1 MLITIIKNNKIR
13 PFFLP
18 AKVYGNYWITD
29 ENKENL
35 INIEASENSWV
46 LRSND
51 DVKIVNKDMYLD
63 SVFLLNYSYCFLKSL
78 KSNET
83 FIIYCSPTYD
93 ENVIYLSVTNNT
105 EITIGKSVSSSIVY
119 DNPSI
124 ADNHCKISYVNN
136 NMEFR
141 ILDSKLTFINNN
153 IAQDGKL
160 FVGDS
165 IFIMGLKIIIGT
177 DYIIINNPNNKVKYN
192 PSHLQEKQR
201 VITVP
206 EETNELDDETI
217 VEMYQEGDYFL
228 RAPRFKSKIEP
239 EKILIDPPPGG
250 ENMQEMPLIYQ
261 IGPMITMGMTSM
273 VTVATTITNLVI
285 NDKPLTSAIPSLL
298 IAVAML
304 MSIILWP
311 SLTRRY
317 NKKQKKKREE
327 KRKSKYKAYLETKK
341 KAISEAIVKQRQI
354 LIENNISLEE
364 CQNIINAKKRNL
376 WEREIEDE
384 DFLTVRIG
392 IGSTNPDLE
401 IKAPEEH
408 FTLEDDELNLIVQS
422 IVNGSKTMDNVP
434 INISLVEKNII
445 ATVGAEQVNK
455 AFIDGLILQLVTF
468 HSFDELKIVLF
479 TNEENAEK
487 WSYLKTMPH
496 CWDDQK
502 SIRFFASNAED
513 MKQVSAYLEKIFY
526 DRKYI
531 DEKESNLNYRSF
543 KPYYIIITDNLKV
556 ARNIEIFKK
565 VLNQKVNIGFSLLI
579 KNDRLTNLPGE
590 CSTFLNIDTNGS
602 GLFENELVSTKQKS
616 FVADINYNL
625 NLNQTAK
632 TLANIPLEIRSPDGS
647 LPEVVSF
654 LQMYNIGKVEQLNTL
669 NRWKSNNPTISLQV
683 PVGIDESGELFNL
696 DLHEKVHGPH
706 GLIAGMTGSG
716 KSEFIITYILSLAV
730 NFHPN
735 EIQFVLIDY
744 KGGGLAGAFENK
756 ETGMKLPH
764 LAGTITNLDTIEMNR
779 SLASIQSELRRRQRL
794 FNEARDALN
803 ESTIDI
809 YKYQKLYR
817 DGMVKKPI
825 SHLFIIS
832 DEFAELKAQQPEF
845 MSQLISTARIGRS
858 LGVHL
863 ILATQKPAGVV
874 DDQIWS
880 NSKFRVCLKVQDK
893 SDSMDMIKCPDAATL
908 KRTGRFY
915 LQVGYNEFFALGQS
929 AWCGAQ
935 YFPADKVKKK
945 VDNSIGFINGIG
957 QIFKS
962 VEDTKKNVL
971 VASKGEELPNI
982 MKYLVNIAKEENI
995 QTPQLWL
1002 DRIADYIY
1010 VENLKKKY
1018 KYTPTPFYMQPII
1031 GEYDDP
1037 NNQRQALLTVPLTTD
1052 GNLIIYGAAGSG
1064 KEQMLTTI
1072 IYSLIVNHSVDE
1084 VNIYALDFGAETL
1097 KAFSKAPHVGDIL
1110 YISDEEKIVNLIKML
1125 QETIEKRKKLFVD
1138 YNGSYTTYVKNSG
1151 KTVPNIIVIMNNY
1164 EVFSESYY
1172 DYEDMILQ
1180 LSRDGLKYGIIF
1192 ILTTSGTNTVKYRLR
1207 QNFKQELVLQM
1218 NDTSD
1223 YISILGNTNKVY
1235 PSKAKGRGL
1244 VKYDYVYE
1252 FQTAYPYKEAEQTEY
1267 IKQIVAKLNEAYPNK
1282 AKAVPILPEKVTLSF
1297 VKDYLLDLASIPI
1310 GVQKGQLGIESFD
1323 FKSKYATLITG
1334 NEIEFYKPFANAL
1347 VMEFYNLN
1355 KASLFVFDTMEML
1368 KVEVINKVGALTSGF
1383 DDKTI
1388 KIIDYIDE
1396 CHKIY
1401 IENNY
1406 NRAVLKD
1413 KKPVSWI
1420 IIGLSDWISRLG
1432 MDAKDKFTSTIEK
1445 GKDLE
1450 ILNLVFYDSLS
1461 NLKKLEYESWY
1472 KTIISNNRGI
1482 WLGNGIADQFTIKLS
1497 RTPRELREII
1507 DVNFAYSIKNGVA
1520 TLIKVIEYQD
1530 TDLITDKE
1538 EHLE

>member
-29 ENKENL
+29 ENKQNL
-35 INIEASENSWV
+35 INIEASNDTWV

-78 KSNET
+78 KNNET

-93 ENVIYLSVTNNT
+93 ENVINLSVSNNT
-105 EITIGKSVSSSIVY
+105 EITIGKSISSSIIY
-119 DNPSI
+119 ENTNI
-124 ADNHCKISYVNN
+124 ADNHCKLSFINN
-136 NMEFR
+136 TWEFKL
-141 ILDSKLTFINNN
+141 LDSKLSFINNN
-153 IAQDGKL
+153 VAQDSRL
-160 FVGDS
+160 HVGDS

-177 DYIIINNPNNKVKYN
+177 DYIIINNPDNKVKYN
-192 PSHLQEKQR
+192 PSYLQEKQ
-201 VITVP
+201 ITNTIP
-206 EETNELDDETI
+206 DEIDELDDETV

-239 EKILIDPPPGG
+239 EKILIDPPPGA

-285 NDKPLTSAIPSLL
+285 NNKPLTSAIPSLL
-298 IAVAML
+298 IAIAML
-304 MSIILWP
+304 MSIVLWP

-341 KAISEAIVKQRQI
+341 KAISEALVKQKQI
-354 LIENNISLEE
+354 MIENNISLEE

-392 IGSTNPDLE
+392 VGSANPDLE

-422 IVNGSKTMDNVP
+422 IVNSSKTIENVP
-434 INISLVEKNII
+434 INISLTEKNII

-455 AFIDGLILQLVTF
+455 TFIDGLILQLVTF
-468 HSFDELKIVLF
+468 HSYDELKIVLF
-479 TNEENAEK
+479 TKEENVEK

-496 CWDDQK
+496 CWDDLK

-543 KPYYIIITDNLKV
+543 RPYYIIITDNLKV
-556 ARNIEIFKK
+556 ARNIEIVKK
-565 VLNQKVNIGFSLLI
+565 ILNQKVNIGFSLLI

-590 CSTFLNIDTNGS
+590 CSTFLNIDINGS

-625 NLNQTAK
+625 NLNQISQ
-632 TLANIPLEIRSPDGS
+632 TLANIPLEIRSPDGA

-654 LQMYNIGKVEQLNTL
+654 LQMYNIGKVDQLNTL

-730 NFHPN
+730 NFHPD

-756 ETGMKLPH
+756 ETGIKLPH

-794 FNEARDALN
+794 FNEARDSLN

-935 YFPADKVKKK
+935 YYPSDKVKKK

-962 VEDTKKNVL
+962 VEDVKKNVL

-995 QTPQLWL
+995 STPQLWL
-1002 DRIADYIY
+1002 DRIPDYIY

-1018 KYTPTPFYMQPII
+1018 RYQPTPYIMQPII

-1037 NNQRQALLTVPLTTD
+1037 NNQRQALLTIPLTQD

-1072 IYSLIVNHSVDE
+1072 IYSLIVDHSVAE

-1097 KAFSKAPHVGDIL
+1097 KVFTKAPHVGDIL
-1110 YISDEEKIVNLIKML
+1110 YLGDEEKIVNLIKML

-1138 YNGSYTTYVKNSG
+1138 YNGSYTSYCKHSG
-1151 KTVPNIIVIMNNY
+1151 KTLPNIIVIMNNY

-1218 NDTSD
+1218 NDNSD

-1244 VKYDYVYE
+1244 VKYDNVYE
-1252 FQTAYPYKEAEQTEY
+1252 FQTAYPYKESEQVEY
-1267 IKQIVAKLNEAYPNK
+1267 IKQIVTKLTEAYPTK
-1282 AKAVPILPEKVTLSF
+1282 AKSVPILPDKVTLDF
-1297 VKDYLLDLASIPI
+1297 VKDYLVDLVSIPI
-1310 GVQKGQLGIESFD
+1310 GVQKGNLEVESFD

-1334 NEIEFYKPFANAL
+1334 NEMDFYKPFANAL
-1347 VMEFYNLN
+1347 IMEFYNLN
-1355 KASLFVFDTMEML
+1355 KSSLYVFDTMDFV
-1368 KVEVINKVGALTSGF
+1368 KTEVSKKVGSLNSGF
-1383 DDKTI
+1383 DETTI
-1388 KIIDYIDE
+1388 KIIDYIEE

-1401 IENNY
+1401 VDNNY
-1406 NRAVLKD
+1406 SRDALHD
-1413 KKPVSWI
+1413 KHPVTWI
-1420 IIGLSDWISRLG
+1420 IFGVADWLNRLG
-1432 MDAKDKFTSTIEK
+1432 GEAKEKFTSVIEK

-1450 ILNLVFYDSLS
+1450 LLHLIFYDSLS

-1472 KTIISNNRGI
+1472 KTIIANNRGI

-1497 RTPRELREII
+1497 RTPRELREMV
-1507 DVNFAYSIKNGVA
+1507 DVNFGYSVKNGIA
-1520 TLIKVIEYQD
+1520 TLIKVVEYQEN
-1530 TDLITDKE
+1530 DLASEKE